1 MHIVDELG
9 DRRKL
14 RLQKFKALQEQ
25 AAKVGIEINVTKT
38 KETRIQSLANIGNIS
53 WTGQVLE
60 RGTALT

>member
-1 MHIVDELG
+1 MDIVDELG